1 MKKQFKIAET
11 YCSRLLLFNI
21 FQHDYKPAEQSFVV
35 LEISIISIIYNAAQ
49 YRMCIVKIAQILSVI
64 EPFIAKK
71 YINKKIFNLN
81 HIL

>member
-11 YCSRLLLFNI
+11 YCSRPLLFNI

-35 LEISIISIIYNAAQ
+35 LEISIIYNAAQ